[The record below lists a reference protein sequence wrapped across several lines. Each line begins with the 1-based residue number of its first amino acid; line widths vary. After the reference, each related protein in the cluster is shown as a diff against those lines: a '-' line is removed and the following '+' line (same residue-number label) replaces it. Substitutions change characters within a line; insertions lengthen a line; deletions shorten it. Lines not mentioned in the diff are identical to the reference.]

1 VTPRSFDASGG
12 PLASGRLSRA
22 VFVTGALLI
31 ALGVSVFAVKTLGY
45 GLPMRAADTRGLW
58 QVELRVTVRGDGRQ
72 GSVSALLPGP
82 VEGQVVLD
90 ERSTSDRL
98 SFSIRAREGIRLGVW
113 QGRFDGMHEIF
124 YQFRVQSRGVALP
137 LPDGPVEAPPP
148 GLAKS
153 YGRASHEFP
162 AGAAEIRDA
171 LERLA
176 LASVAPVD
184 RVRKIFA
191 FVTHEVAT
199 SGTAGSDALLTLAQ
213 REGNETGKARLLVT
227 LLRASDVPARLVRGL
242 ELRELAS
249 PEERV
254 WSEAW
259 LGSAWI
265 PLSPVEGFFAERPAN
280 LVPLGDGGRELVEA
294 TGAQAVGYRF
304 RSLQER
310 LRPEEMAL
318 LMEPENPILAAVSL
332 YKLPVGTQSAL
343 RALLLFPLGALL
355 VAIFRNVIG
364 VPTYGTF
371 MPLLVAF
378 SLRGYALAP
387 GLALVAFVLAIGVGT
402 RLALERLRLL
412 MVPRLSIMLCVV
424 VLCVAGFSLIGDKL
438 GARDFFAGVLFPI
451 VILTMLVERFTIA
464 IAEEGL
470 RPAFVPLAGSLAIAI
485 AIHPVFRNLWA
496 EHVMFTFPELT
507 FVVMGGLVWI
517 GGYIGY
523 RISDLLRFR
532 MLSDAQGSNG

>member
-1 VTPRSFDASGG
+1 
-12 PLASGRLSRA
+12 LSRA
-22 VFVTGALLI
+22 VLVTGALLI
-31 ALGVSVFAVKTLGY
+31 ALGMSVFAVKTWVY
-45 GLPMRAADTRGLW
+45 GLPVRAADTRGLW

-98 SFSIRAREGIRLGVW
+98 QFSIRARDDVRLGVW
-113 QGRFDGMHEIF
+113 QGRLDGVHEIF
-124 YQFRVQSRGVALP
+124 YQFRVQSRGVSLP
-137 LPDGPVEAPPP
+137 LPDGPSEPPP
-148 GLAKS
+148 QDVVKS

-162 AGAAEIRDA
+162 AGTAEIREA

-176 LASVAPVD
+176 LPPVASSAD
-184 RVRKIFA
+184 RVRKVFA

-199 SGTAGSDALLTLAQ
+199 SGTAGSDALLTLSQ

-227 LLRASDVPARLVRGL
+227 LLRAAEIPARLVRGL
-242 ELRELAS
+242 ELRELAN

-254 WSEAW
+254 WCEAW

-318 LMEPENPILAAVSL
+318 LMEPENPILAALSL

-378 SLRGYALAP
+378 SLRGYPLAP
-387 GLALVAFVLAIGVGT
+387 GLALVAFVLLIGVGT

-470 RPAFVPLAGSLAIAI
+470 RPALVPLGGSLLVAV

-496 EHVMFTFPELT
+496 EHAMFTFPELT

-532 MLSDAQGSNG
+532 LLAAAESAGG

>member
-1 VTPRSFDASGG
+1 M
-12 PLASGRLSRA
+12 SRA
-22 VFVTGALLI
+22 VFVTGAFLI
-31 ALGVSVFAVKTLGY
+31 ALGLSVFGLKALVY
-45 GLPMRAADTRGLW
+45 GLPVRAADARGLW

-98 SFSIRAREGIRLGVW
+98 SFSIRSKDDVRLGVW
-113 QGRFDGMHEIF
+113 QGRFDGVHEIF
-124 YQFRVQSRGVALP
+124 YQFRVQSRGVSLP
-137 LPDGPVEAPPP
+137 LPEGAVEPPP
-148 GLAKS
+148 KGLAKA

-162 AGAAEIRDA
+162 ASAVEIRDA

-176 LASVAPVD
+176 LDEVESPVD
-184 RVRKIFA
+184 RVRKVYA
-191 FVTHEVAT
+191 YLTHEVAT
-199 SGTAGSDALLTLAQ
+199 SPTAGSDALLTLSQ

-227 LLRASDVPARLVRGL
+227 LLRAAEVPARLVRGL
-242 ELRELAS
+242 ELRELAG
-249 PEERV
+249 PEEKV
-254 WSEAW
+254 WCEAW
-259 LGSAWI
+259 LGASWI
-265 PLSPVEGFFAERPAN
+265 PLSAVDGFFAERPAN
-280 LVPLGDGGRELVEA
+280 LVPLGDGGRELVES

-318 LMEPENPILAAVSL
+318 LMEPENPILAALSL

-343 RALLLFPLGALL
+343 RALLLFPLGAFL
-355 VAIFRNVIG
+355 VALFRNVIG

-378 SLRGYALAP
+378 SLRGYPLMP

-424 VLCVAGFSLIGDKL
+424 VLCVAGFSLIGDEL

-470 RPAFVPLAGSLAIAI
+470 RPAFAPLAGSLAVAI

-496 EHVMFTFPELT
+496 EHAMFTFPELT
-507 FVVMGGLVWI
+507 LVVMGGLVWI

-532 MLSDAQGSNG
+532 MLAAAEGTQT

>member
-1 VTPRSFDASGG
+1 
-12 PLASGRLSRA
+12 LSRA

-31 ALGVSVFAVKTLGY
+31 ALGLSVFALKTLVY
-45 GLPMRAADTRGLW
+45 GLPVREADARGLW

-72 GSVSALLPGP
+72 GSVSALLPAP

-90 ERSTSDRL
+90 ERSSSDRL
-98 SFSIRAREGIRLGVW
+98 SFSIRSRDDVRLGVW
-113 QGRFDGMHEIF
+113 QGRFDGVHEIF

-137 LPDGPVEAPPP
+137 LPDGPVEAPPK
-148 GLAKS
+148 GVEKS

-162 AGAAEIRDA
+162 AGSPEIRDA

-176 LASVAPVD
+176 LPAVESPVD
-184 RVRKIFA
+184 RVRKVFA

-199 SGTAGSDALLTLAQ
+199 SPTAGSDALLTLSQ

-227 LLRASDVPARLVRGL
+227 LLRAAQVPARLVRGL

-249 PEERV
+249 PEEKV
-254 WSEAW
+254 WCEAF
-259 LGSAWI
+259 LGATWI
-265 PLSPVEGFFAERPAN
+265 PLSPVDGFFAERPVN
-280 LVPLGDGGRELVEA
+280 LVPLGDCGRELVEA

-310 LRPEEMAL
+310 LRPEEVAL
-318 LMEPENPILAAVSL
+318 LMEPENPILAAFSL

-343 RALLLFPLGALL
+343 RALMLFPLGAFL
-355 VAIFRNVIG
+355 VALFRNVIG

-378 SLRGYALAP
+378 ALRGYPLAP

-424 VLCVAGFSLIGDKL
+424 VLCVAGFSLVGDVL

-464 IAEEGL
+464 IAEEGF
-470 RPAFVPLAGSLAIAI
+470 RAAFVPLVGSLLVAI

-496 EHVMFTFPELT
+496 EHAMFTFPELT

-532 MLSDAQGSNG
+532 ALAAEGVNG

>member
-1 VTPRSFDASGG
+1 
-12 PLASGRLSRA
+12 LSRA
-22 VFVTGALLI
+22 VFVTGAFLI
-31 ALGVSVFAVKTLGY
+31 ALGLSVFGLKALVY
-45 GLPMRAADTRGLW
+45 GLPVRAADARGLW

-98 SFSIRAREGIRLGVW
+98 SFSIRSKDDVRLGVW
-113 QGRFDGMHEIF
+113 QGRFDGVHEIF
-124 YQFRVQSRGVALP
+124 YQFRVQSRGVSLP
-137 LPDGPVEAPPP
+137 LPEGAVEPPP
-148 GLAKS
+148 KGLAKA

-162 AGAAEIRDA
+162 ASAVEIRDA

-176 LASVAPVD
+176 LAEVESPVD
-184 RVRKIFA
+184 RVRKVYA
-191 FVTHEVAT
+191 YVTHEVAT
-199 SGTAGSDALLTLAQ
+199 SATAGSDALLTLSQ
-213 REGNETGKARLLVT
+213 REGNESGKARLLVT
-227 LLRASDVPARLVRGL
+227 LLRAAEVPARLVRGL

-249 PEERV
+249 PEEKV
-254 WSEAW
+254 WCEAW
-259 LGSAWI
+259 LGATWI
-265 PLSPVEGFFAERPAN
+265 PLSPVDGFFAERPAN
-280 LVPLGDGGRELVEA
+280 LVPLGDGGRELVES

-318 LMEPENPILAAVSL
+318 LMEPENPILAALSL

-343 RALLLFPLGALL
+343 RALLLFPLGAFL
-355 VAIFRNVIG
+355 VALFRNVIG

-378 SLRGYALAP
+378 ALRGYPLAP

-424 VLCVAGFSLIGDKL
+424 VLCVAGFSLIGDEL

-470 RPAFVPLAGSLAIAI
+470 RPAFMPLAGSLAVAI

-496 EHVMFTFPELT
+496 EHAMFTFPELT
-507 FVVMGGLVWI
+507 FVVMGGLIWI

-532 MLSDAQGSNG
+532 MLAAEGTQV

>member
-1 VTPRSFDASGG
+1 M
-12 PLASGRLSRA
+12 SRA
-22 VFVTGALLI
+22 VLVTGALLI
-31 ALGVSVFAVKTLGY
+31 ALGLGVFATKTLIY
-45 GLPMRAADTRGLW
+45 GLPVRPADTLGLW
-58 QVELRVTVRGDGRQ
+58 QVELRITVRGDGRQ
-72 GSVSALLPGP
+72 GSVTALLPGP
-82 VEGQVVLD
+82 AEGQVVLD

-98 SFSIRAREGIRLGVW
+98 QFSIRSRDGVRLGVW
-113 QGRFDGMHEIF
+113 QGRLDGVHEIF
-124 YQFRVQSRGVALP
+124 YQFRVQSRGVVLP
-137 LPDGPVEAPPP
+137 LPDGPPEPPDP
-148 GLAKS
+148 AIVRA

-162 AGAAEIRDA
+162 ASVVEIRDT

-176 LASVAPVD
+176 LPMPENTVD
-184 RVRKIFA
+184 RVRKVFA
-191 FVTHEVAT
+191 FVTHEIAT
-199 SGTAGSDALLTLAQ
+199 ASTAGSDALLTLSQ
-213 REGNETGKARLLVT
+213 REGNEPGKARLLVT
-227 LLRASDVPARLVRGL
+227 LLRAAGVPARLVRGL

-249 PEERV
+249 PEEKV
-254 WSEAW
+254 WCEAR

-265 PLSPVEGFFAERPAN
+265 PLSPVDGFFAERPAD
-280 LVPLGDGGRELVEA
+280 LVPLGDGGRDPVEA
-294 TGAQAVGYRF
+294 TGAQAVGYRV
-304 RSLQER
+304 RSLRER
-310 LRPEEMAL
+310 LRPEEVAL
-318 LMEPENPILAAVSL
+318 LMEPDSAWLARISL
-332 YKLPVGTQSAL
+332 YTLPVGTQSAL

-355 VAIFRNVIG
+355 VALARNVVG

-378 SLRGYALAP
+378 SLRGYPLAP

-424 VLCVAGFSLIGDKL
+424 VLSVAALSVLGDAL

-470 RPAFVPLAGSLAIAI
+470 RAALMPLGGSLLVAI

-496 EHVMFTFPELT
+496 EHAMFTFPELS

-523 RISDLLRFR
+523 RVSDLLRFR
-532 MLSDAQGSNG
+532 GLGVGQGTGG